1 MAISETIELLQ
12 DLVRIPSVSPSLA
25 PDEGTGEG
33 AIATFAV
40 EWLKLRGVE
49 AWVDDVAAGRSNAVG
64 RVAGAPGPT
73 LILYAHLDT
82 VQTTNMTIVGMPA
95 ASKRAA
101 SIQPHDPTSDT
112 GPSRTDTSA

>member
-1 MAISETIELLQ
+1 MELLQ

-49 AWVDDVAAGRSNAVG
+49 AWVDDVAAGRVNAVG
-64 RVAGAPGPT
+64 RVTGGPGPT
-73 LILYAHLDT
+73 LVLYAHLDT
-82 VQTTNMTIVGMPA
+82 VQTTNMTIPPFVPTIDDDRMYGRGAYDMKCGVA
-95 ASKRAA
+95 AVMVAA
-101 SIQPHDPTSDT
+101 A
-112 GPSRTDTSA
+112 RL